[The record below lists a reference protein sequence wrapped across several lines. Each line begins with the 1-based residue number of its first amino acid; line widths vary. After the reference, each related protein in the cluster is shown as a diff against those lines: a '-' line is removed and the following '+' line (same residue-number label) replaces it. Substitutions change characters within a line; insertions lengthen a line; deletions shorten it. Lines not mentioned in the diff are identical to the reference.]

1 MASDLVTHSKIQKL
15 PREHA
20 LVMNV
25 VVIHPRTAI
34 PCQSLHLEAAEGYGG
49 QDCISLVCQSLMET

>member
-1 MASDLVTHSKIQKL
+1 MALDLVTHSKIQKL

-34 PCQSLHLEAAEGYGG
+34 PCQSLHLEAMVGKTV
-49 QDCISLVCQSLMET
+49 LVWYVRVSWKPSR